1 MVRTYDGEKE
11 MKIRKNRKRALARLA
26 HNNHGLWYITPF
38 MVKAEMVRKTN
49 ERIRAIID
57 ATFPEFA

>member
-1 MVRTYDGEKE
+1 
-11 MKIRKNRKRALARLA
+11 MKIRTNRKRVLAKLA

-38 MVKAEMVRKTN
+38 MVKAEMIRKTN

-57 ATFPEFA
+57 KTFPEFA